1 MNALNKVTL
10 IGNVGED
17 PKKEFLKDGTP
28 VARFSV
34 ATSDSWK
41 DKATGD
47 RKSQTEW
54 HRVVIWNDKLVDLAD
69 RYIRKGTKLYLEGKL
84 QTRKWTDKD
93 GQERST
99 TEVVLPKFGGT
110 ILLLTPSP
118 THPKTE
124 ETEAFLDDS
133 VPF

>member
-47 RKSQTEW
+47 RKTQTEW

-93 GQERST
+93 GQDRYT
-99 TEVVLPKFGGT
+99 TEVVLPKFGGA
-110 ILLLTPSP
+110 ILFLTPSP
-118 THPKTE
+118 NQPKQE
-124 ETEAFLDDS
+124 EPETFLDDS
-133 VPF
+133 LPF